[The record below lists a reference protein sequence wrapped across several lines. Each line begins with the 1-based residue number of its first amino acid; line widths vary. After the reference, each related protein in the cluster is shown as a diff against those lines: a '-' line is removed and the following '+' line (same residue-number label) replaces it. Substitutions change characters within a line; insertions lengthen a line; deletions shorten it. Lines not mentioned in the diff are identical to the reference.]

1 MKLTLFGPT
10 GGTGRVLIE
19 QALAAGH
26 DVTAFART
34 PSKITTQHPRL
45 TIMQGDIHDTAS
57 VQQAVMGADAV
68 LSALGAVR
76 GGPNDILATGA
87 QNIIAA
93 MQKHN
98 VRRLV
103 FLTGAGVKQPQDPPS
118 VGSVVMIPL
127 MKLLSPNV
135 LADAECA
142 VDAIQKS
149 NLDWTIIRAPRL
161 GDNPQ
166 KGTYRTGYLRP
177 AFEQVSRADVAAFML
192 SQLTNSTYLR
202 QTPMITY

>member
-1 MKLTLFGPT
+1 MKLTLFGAT
-10 GGTGRVLIE
+10 GGTGRALVE
-19 QALAAGH
+19 QALGAGH

-34 PSKITTQHPRL
+34 PSKITIEHPRL
-45 TIMQGDIHDTAS
+45 TLAQGDIHDSTA
-57 VQQAVMGADAV
+57 VENAVISADAV

-76 GGPNDILATGA
+76 GGPNDILTVGT

-118 VGSVVMIPL
+118 IGSVVMIPL
-127 MKLLSPNV
+127 MKLLSPKV

-149 NLDWTIIRAPRL
+149 NLDWTIVRAPRL
-161 GDNPQ
+161 GDNPP
-166 KGTYRTGYLRP
+166 KGSYRTGYLRP